1 MFSTAQRRCLP
12 CAGDREMRYA
22 GKKKKFIYSWGETL
36 CGFFFLITNTALLK
50 KGKEIKAPQNLCV
63 SEL

>member
-1 MFSTAQRRCLP
+1 MQAKKRSLFTA
-12 CAGDREMRYA
+12 G
-22 GKKKKFIYSWGETL
+22 GKL
-36 CGFFFLITNTALLK
+36 CVFFFFLITNTALLK